1 MDFKQIGAKAKKW
14 TIRIGVW
21 GIVILILGAFI
32 YTYASLH
39 FAYSAGERVGFVQKL
54 SKKGWICKTNE
65 GELAMVN
72 MPGQE
77 AQIFSFT
84 VPDDSMIKKIESYSG
99 HRVVLKYEEHRGIP
113 SSCFGET
120 PYFVVGVEET
130 H

>member
-1 MDFKQIGAKAKKW
+1 MDFKQIGAKTQKW
-14 TIRIGVW
+14 TIRVGVW
-21 GIVILILGAFI
+21 GIVIVVLGTFI

-39 FAYSAGERVGFVQKL
+39 FVYSAGDRVGFVQKL
-54 SKKGWICKTNE
+54 SKKGWICKTDE

-84 VPDDSMIKKIESYSG
+84 VRDDSLLKKIESYSG